1 MLAIWITCIVV
12 LPVLALVFYV
22 VRQGKPS
29 RFRLSASLL
38 KLVSINIEVDAQDKP
53 NEPPGTSQ
61 SAGTPVV
68 GRQAASPAPAEL
80 PGLGHLGCA
89 QRLPQAAYD
98 LVCSPQGPPGGHD
111 QHGLSGAPGRATV
124 SRRVAFVTAQ

>member
-1 MLAIWITCIVV
+1 VDDLFR
-12 LPVLALVFYV
+12 LGVFTDLYRV

-61 SAGTPVV
+61 SA
-68 GRQAASPAPAEL
+68 APE
-80 PGLGHLGCA
+80 PH
-89 QRLPQAAYD
+89 
-98 LVCSPQGPPGGHD
+98 
-111 QHGLSGAPGRATV
+111 
-124 SRRVAFVTAQ
+124 